1 MEFIS
6 ITSPGCKASAQVSCF
21 KPENGGIGEYHAIV
35 AADAPRAPYSEQM
48 AAVASMIDSV
58 KEALPA
64 TARLVFAR
72 FFLSDAVNQAALAPK
87 LQGCSMSVVE
97 QPPLNGSKV
106 AAWLYFQDSMD
117 LRALPSGAVA
127 ASHGAYTHLW
137 HGAVAA
143 PDLSS
148 QVATVAMLSDYATEL
163 ANMGLSLADNCLRT
177 WFFVH
182 DVDINYHGMVV
193 GRNDVFAINGLTSD
207 THYIASTGIGGKN
220 PDPRVLVTLDTYAV
234 GGISQQQVKYI
245 QAPTHLN
252 PTYEYGVAFERAT
265 AVDYG
270 DRRHL
275 FISGTASINNK
286 GEVVHPGDIASQT
299 ERMLENIEA
308 LLHSAD
314 CEWQHVTHGI
324 VYLRDV
330 ADYLVVNDL
339 LRSRLPQ
346 LPLVIVLAPVCR
358 HGWLV
363 EMECMAIKDAV
374 APFPAL

>member
-1 MEFIS
+1 MEFLS
-6 ITSPGCKASAQVSCF
+6 ITSPDGKASARVSCF
-21 KPENGGIGEYHAIV
+21 NTQGGIGEYHAIV
-35 AADAPRAPYSEQM
+35 AADAPRAPFAEQID
-48 AAVASMIDSV
+48 AVTQMIDAV
-58 KEALPA
+58 RRALPGA
-64 TARLVFAR
+64 ARLVFVR
-72 FFLSDAVNQAALAPK
+72 FFLTDAVNQAALVPALP
-87 LQGCSMSVVE
+87 GCCVSVVE
-97 QPPLNGSKV
+97 QPLLNGSKV
-106 AAWLYFQDSMD
+106 AAWLYFQDDMQ
-117 LRALPSGAVA
+117 LELLPSGMLA
-127 ASHGAYTHLW
+127 ARHGAYTHLW
-137 HGAVAA
+137 RGAMAA

-148 QVATVAMLSDYATEL
+148 EVATVAMLSDYATDL

-193 GRNDVFAINGLTSD
+193 GRNDVFACNGLTSG
-207 THYIASTGIGGKN
+207 THFIASTGIGGKN
-220 PDPRVLVTLDTYAV
+220 PDPRVLVTLDSYAV
-234 GGISQQQVKYI
+234 GGISPLQVKYI

-299 ERMLENIEA
+299 VRMLENIGA
-308 LLHSAD
+308 LLSAAD
-314 CEWQHVTHGI
+314 CCWDDVTHGI

-330 ADYLVVNDL
+330 ADYLVVSEM
-339 LRSRLPQ
+339 LRERFPR

-363 EMECMAIKDAV
+363 EMECMAIRKSAS
-374 APFPAL
+374 PFPAL

>member
-1 MEFIS
+1 MEFFS

-21 KPENGGIGEYHAIV
+21 KPQGGIGEYHAIV
-35 AADAPRAPYSEQM
+35 AADAPRAPYPDQM
-48 AAVASMIDSV
+48 ADVARMIAEV
-58 KEALPA
+58 QAALPQA
-64 TARLVFAR
+64 ARLVFAR
-72 FFLSDAVNQAALAPK
+72 FFLTDAVNQAALVPD
-87 LQGCSMSVVE
+87 LPGCSMSVVE

-106 AAWLYFQDSMD
+106 AAWLYFQEDME
-117 LRALPSGAVA
+117 LEHLPSGMVA
-127 ASHGAYTHLW
+127 ARHGAYTHLW
-137 HGAVAA
+137 RGALAA

-148 QVATVAMLSDYATEL
+148 EVATVALLGDYATEL
-163 ANMGLSLADNCLRT
+163 SNMGLSLADNCLRT

-193 GRNDVFAINGLTSD
+193 GRNDVFAVNGLTHD
-207 THYIASTGIGGKN
+207 THFIASTGIGGKN

-234 GGISQQQVKYI
+234 GGLTQQQVKYI

-286 GEVVHPGDIASQT
+286 GEVEHPGDIARQT

-308 LLHSAD
+308 LLASAE
-314 CEWQHVTHGI
+314 CAWEHVTHGI

-330 ADYLVVNDL
+330 ADYLVVSEI

-346 LPLVIVLAPVCR
+346 LPMVIVLAPVCR

-363 EMECMAIKDAV
+363 EMECMAIKEAS
-374 APFPAL
+374 APYPAL

>member
-1 MEFIS
+1 MEFLS
-6 ITSPGCKASAQVSCF
+6 ITSSDGMATARVSRF
-21 KPENGGIGEYHAIV
+21 STQGGIGEYHAIV
-35 AADAPRAPYSEQM
+35 AADAPRAPFAEQM
-48 AAVASMIDSV
+48 AAVAQMIDTVQRS
-58 KEALPA
+58 LPRA
-64 TARLVFAR
+64 ARLVFAR
-72 FFLSDAVNQAALAPK
+72 FFLTDAVNQAAMVPALK
-87 LQGCSMSVVE
+87 GCSISVVE
-97 QPPLNGSKV
+97 QPLLNGSKV
-106 AAWLYFQDSMD
+106 AAWLYFQDDMETE
-117 LRALPSGAVA
+117 LLPSGMLA
-127 ASHGAYTHLW
+127 ARHGAYTHLW
-137 HGAVAA
+137 RGAMSA

-148 QVATVAMLSDYATEL
+148 EVATVAMLSDYATDL
-163 ANMGLSLADNCLRT
+163 SNMGLSLADNCLRT

-193 GRNDVFAINGLTSD
+193 GRNDVFACNGLTSD
-207 THYIASTGIGGKN
+207 THFLASTGIGGKN

-234 GGISQQQVKYI
+234 GGISPDQVKYI

-286 GEVVHPGDIASQT
+286 GEVMHPGDIASQT
-299 ERMLENIEA
+299 ERMLENIGA
-308 LLHSAD
+308 LLSAAD
-314 CEWQHVTHGI
+314 CRWADVTHGI

-330 ADYLVVNDL
+330 ADYLVVSEML
-339 LRSRLPQ
+339 KERLPQ

-363 EMECMAIKDAV
+363 EMECMAIRESSS
-374 APFPAL
+374 PYPSL